1 MENNTIFTPDDR
13 LISKEGSVYRIQN
26 YFPELKEFEE
36 DVAYLKGDYFYLYRG
51 KLADANTDDQPG
63 IYYDS
68 KKDKYLLFEVNEL
81 NAEDYTY
88 KDKIGSLNPYKI
100 INQIN
105 DKTVT
110 IINFPEADAMNIPP
124 ISESDDILKRIIKT
138 AMLYKRINIDLYKE
152 RFDDKNKLFNLKQV
166 LKSDKPLSK
175 LLFDR
180 AVEALNLKYT
190 IIVEEDDP
198 ESIIIGVP
206 LEEPIIANSNDGLEL

>member
-1 MENNTIFTPDDR
+1 
-13 LISKEGSVYRIQN
+13 
-26 YFPELKEFEE
+26 
-36 DVAYLKGDYFYLYRG
+36 
-51 KLADANTDDQPG
+51 
-63 IYYDS
+63 
-68 KKDKYLLFEVNEL
+68 
-81 NAEDYTY
+81 
-88 KDKIGSLNPYKI
+88 
-100 INQIN
+100 
-105 DKTVT
+105 
-110 IINFPEADAMNIPP
+110 
-124 ISESDDILKRIIKT
+124 
-138 AMLYKRINIDLYKE
+138 MLYKRINIDLYKE